1 MKDKLSDLRRKDGSE
16 FPKEVREVV
25 ALLQASGGELDPA
38 SMEILADAAEGK
50 ITFDEAVEALLRDLK
65 E

>member
-1 MKDKLSDLRRKDGSE
+1 MIERLSDLRRKDGTE

-25 ALLQASGGELDPA
+25 ALLQASGGELDPS

-50 ITFDEAVEALLRDLK
+50 ITFDEAVEALLKELK